1 VILLLDEQ
9 LDSPG
14 MVVARSLDILGS
26 DHALSFRSLRT
37 ESPGLKDPDI
47 PRYCR
52 AQGIDVLISA
62 NFHDFG
68 AKLALYEALLAEG
81 VSVVVLRPQGKKSL
95 RVEQQASVLM
105 KHLRVTARFLH
116 EAAPD
121 CILLRVNE
129 SSVVRRTL
137 AELRSE
143 IAGDKK
149 LP

>member
-1 VILLLDEQ
+1 MILLLDEQ
-9 LDSPG
+9 LDSPD
-14 MVVARSLDILGS
+14 MVVARSLDILGIAH
-26 DHALSFRSLRT
+26 DCSFRSLRT

-52 AQGIDVLISA
+52 DERIDVLISA

-68 AKLALYEALLAEG
+68 AKLALYEALLAAG
-81 VSVVVLRPQGKKSL
+81 VSVVALRPQAKQSL
-95 RVEQQASVLM
+95 RVEQQASVLA

-116 EAAPD
+116 EAAPE
-121 CILLRVNE
+121 CVLLRVNE

-137 AELRSE
+137 EELRDE
-143 IAGDKK
+143 ITGEGK